1 MPFQLLFC
9 LRGGTITHTYTRGAS
24 ACDRVVGIARKIKK
38 RGRRLRLSR
47 LPSDS
52 PRCLASCS
60 SRRGADWE
68 QRRVSRDTA
77 RFTKRR
83 SACTKSVSRFP
94 ESLRRQQKLEDVSNR
109 QRDAPLAAFDDV
121 PCGRTCQLAV
131 DERPGD
137 HFDAVL

>member
-1 MPFQLLFC
+1 MQS
-9 LRGGTITHTYTRGAS
+9 RRWHRA
-24 ACDRVVGIARKIKK
+24 KK
-38 RGRRLRLSR
+38 RGRRPRSRVSSPER
-47 LPSDS
+47 LPAAW
-52 PRCLASCS
+52 PRARPGAARIGS
-60 SRRGADWE
+60 SAAC
-68 QRRVSRDTA
+68 VSRDTA

>member
-24 ACDRVVGIARKIKK
+24 ACDRVVGIARKNAA
-38 RGRRLRLSR
+38 RPAALVSR
-47 LPSDS
+47 AT

-60 SRRGADWE
+60 SRRGTDWE
-68 QRRVSRDTA
+68 QRRVSRGTA